1 MSSTCGCCGS
11 PVAPTPVQNRP
22 GLDRVELRIGTHPTF
37 FAEMRARLS
46 SADRPALAG
55 LTTHDPSD
63 PSIAL
68 LDAWAAVGDVLSF
81 YQERIGNEGYLR
93 TATERRSLM
102 EQSRLVGYRPRPGVA
117 ASVYL
122 AYTIDPS
129 SGPVEIPAGSRVN
142 SVPGPGEQMQ
152 AFETS
157 DAIEARHEW
166 NQLGVR
172 QSQPQ
177 TGVSILGDGL
187 FLAGTETGL
196 RVGDPLLVDLA
207 LGGGLT
213 PYRIRTVEPDHVA
226 DRTRVSL
233 ETWEGENPALALL
246 GSVARTVSDV
256 ARFGVEPGGATARR
270 VLTSLEALRRR
281 YDENDV
287 GAAAAAAS
295 ATLRLVSAELEAA
308 RRHDWVRLIPWLE
321 EAVAQLGVAS
331 RLGGLADTSSAVGSR
346 AAERSDE
353 DLGGLLDELAKPPS
367 TPPRGSR
374 QLDRSVEGTFAGN
387 ADIYPALLTT
397 MRPAV
402 KDALYGALAHAEA
415 TPASQIQVYALR
427 EAAPLFGHNAPLE
440 PQYSKGVLTGFR
452 EWTPQRDESGDIA
465 YLDRDRPSILAGGPA
480 LVTRPAHLHFGK
492 TVLTRILS
500 ADSSSREAYG
510 LTGKTTVLQFADDWW
525 SPPNDDE
532 TSDKFDQFDILR
544 AATVHCGSELLPLA
558 EAPIATDVCDVEV
571 ELDGLYDGLRSGRW
585 MVLAGERSDVPGTS
599 GVRAAELVML
609 AGVSQRVRTVP
620 AGEESG
626 SEEEPLPG
634 DALHTFVTF
643 AEPLAYCYRRQSVV
657 LHGNVVHATHGETR
671 TEVLGGGDPRRS
683 LQEFTL
689 RQPPLTWV
697 SAPTVSG
704 IASSLQLRVGE
715 VAWHE
720 ARSLVELGPASR
732 GFLTRQDDAGATSVT
747 FGNGVHGARLPTGSD
762 NVRATY
768 RNGIGKPGNV
778 AAGQISLLAT
788 KPLGVKE
795 VVNPLRASGGADPD
809 DRDQIRKNAPLA
821 VLSLDR
827 LVSTVDYADFART
840 FAGVAKA
847 SAARLSDGSR
857 QLVHVTIAGVDD
869 IPIDLGSDLHRNLT
883 MALYRFGDPHLPLRV
898 EVREL
903 LTLVVS
909 AHVKV
914 LPDYAWDLVE
924 PQVRA
929 RLIDTLGFARR
940 ELGQDV
946 LPSEVIAA
954 MQAVPGVDYVDL
966 DFLRA
971 VTEEDVVRQ
980 LSSQTAANQG
990 ATSSGRSP
998 LPPAIGDRS
1007 PRRALPAPV
1016 VVWPARIV
1024 DGAIARAQLAYLQ
1037 PSIPDTLI
1045 LNEVA
1050 A

>member
-11 PVAPTPVQNRP
+11 PVALTPVQNRP
-22 GLDRVELRIGTHPTF
+22 GLDRVGLRIGTHHTF

-129 SGPVEIPAGSRVN
+129 SGPVKIPAGSRVN

-157 DAIEARHEW
+157 EAIEARHEW

-177 TGVSILGDGL
+177 TGMSILGNDL

-196 RVGDPLLVDLA
+196 RVGDPLLVDL
-207 LGGGLT
+207 GVGPM
-213 PYRIRTVEPDHVA
+213 PYRILTVEPDHAA
-226 DRTRVSL
+226 DRTRVGL
-233 ETWEGENPALALL
+233 ETWEREDPALAIL
-246 GSVARTVSDV
+246 GFVARTLSDV
-256 ARFGVEPGGATARR
+256 ARFRVQPGGATAKR
-270 VLTSLEALRRR
+270 VLASLEVLSRR
-281 YDENDV
+281 YDEGDV

-295 ATLRLVSAELEAA
+295 ATLRLVSAELEEA
-308 RRHDWVRLIPWLE
+308 RRHEWVRLIPWLE
-321 EAVAQLGVAS
+321 EAVAHVGVAS
-331 RLGGLADTSSAVGSR
+331 RLVGLHNGNSAVRNR
-346 AAERSDE
+346 AARRSDE
-353 DLGGLLDELAKPPS
+353 GLGSLLDELAKPPS
-367 TPPRGSR
+367 APPRGSR
-374 QLDRSVEGTFAGN
+374 QLERSVERTFADN

-427 EAAPLFGHNAPLE
+427 EAAPLFGHNVPPEA
-440 PQYSKGVLTGFR
+440 QYSEGGVLTGFK
-452 EWTPQRDESGDIA
+452 EWTPEIDESGDLA
-465 YLDRDRPSILAGGPA
+465 YLDRERPNILAEGPA
-480 LVTRPAHLHFGK
+480 LVTRPAHLAFGK
-492 TVLTRILS
+492 TVLTSIRS
-500 ADSSSREAYG
+500 ADSDSREAYG
-510 LTGKTTVLQFADDWW
+510 LRGKTTVLRFADAWW
-525 SPPNDDE
+525 SPPNDGQ
-532 TSDKFDQFDILR
+532 TSDDFDQFDILR

-558 EAPIATDVCDVEV
+558 EAPIATDVCGVEV
-571 ELDGLYDGLRSGRW
+571 ELGSLYDGLRSGRW
-585 MVLAGERSDVPGTS
+585 MVLAGERSDVPDTS
-599 GVRAAELVML
+599 GVRATELVML
-609 AGVSQRVRTVP
+609 AGVSQRVQTVP
-620 AGEESG
+620 AVEEPG
-626 SEEEPLPG
+626 SEEEPLPD

-643 AEPLAYCYRRQSVV
+643 AEPLAYCYRRESVV
-657 LHGNVVHATHGETR
+657 LYGNVVHATHGETR
-671 TEVLGGGDPRRS
+671 TEVLGGGDARRS

-697 SAPTVSG
+697 PAATVSG
-704 IASSLQLRVGE
+704 IAGSLELRVGE
-715 VAWHE
+715 VAWQE

-778 AAGQISLLAT
+778 AARQISLLAT

-809 DRDQIRKNAPLA
+809 DRDQIRRNAPLA
-821 VLSLDR
+821 VLALDR
-827 LVSTVDYADFART
+827 LVSTQDYADFART

-847 SAARLSDGSR
+847 SAARLTDGSR

-869 IPIDLGSDLHRNLT
+869 IPIDLSSDLHRNLT
-883 MALYRFGDPHLPLRV
+883 LALSFGDPHLPLQV

-909 AHVKV
+909 ANVKV
-914 LPDYAWDLVE
+914 LPDRAWDLVE
-924 PQVRA
+924 PQLRA
-929 RLIDTLGFARR
+929 RLIDTFGFTRR

-954 MQAVPGVDYVDL
+954 MQAAPGVDYVDL
-966 DFLRA
+966 DFLGA
-971 VTEEDVVRQ
+971 VTEENVVQR
-980 LSSQTAANQG
+980 LSSQIAGSQG
-990 ATSSGRSP
+990 GSSSGSSP
-998 LPPAIGDRS
+998 LAPTIGDRS
-1007 PRRALPAPV
+1007 SRRALPAPI

-1024 DGAIARAQLAYLQ
+1024 GGAIARAQLAYLQ

-1045 LNEVA
+1045 LNEVTG
-1050 A
+1050 